1 MCSAL
6 SGWYAPAVAARSGRC
21 GRCGLTAVDCG
32 QLSWRSGTE
41 PIYRPPAPPGCREG
55 GFCVLWGDAG
65 GCRKLCRGGVFPSPA
80 VCLCASVSDGANVRW
95 RSKVS
100 ITERI
105 G

>member
-1 MCSAL
+1 MRSAL
-6 SGWYAPAVAARSGRC
+6 SRWYAPAVAARSGRC

-65 GCRKLCRGGVFPSPA
+65 GGVRLGAESYVVGEFFLVRAGVFM
-80 VCLCASVSDGANVRW
+80 LM
-95 RSKVS
+95 
-100 ITERI
+100 
-105 G
+105 